1 MKLKSGL
8 AIAFLFGVLSSAVHA
23 QEGGTAMDEA
33 GAKVWLPTLI
43 MATPQEGF
51 ALALAVTLARK
62 GVGTTQT
69 DTEVLTKLRPG
80 YTQNPD
86 R

>member
-43 MATPQEGF
+43 TATPQEGF
-51 ALALAVTLARK
+51 ALAVTLARK